1 MTTETRRVTICQLCR
16 KRIRMQRNG
25 AWYHD
30 RNSSEFCDHRDG
42 SHRRAIPLEIEIER
56 RS

>member
-1 MTTETRRVTICQLCR
+1 MARIVICQLCR

-56 RS
+56 QS